1 MPDGTM
7 QAIRWLVVLAV
18 LAVTAHGAS
27 AQARPQ
33 GGARTTAQDTLP
45 ERVAQRMYEAFRQHD
60 LAATYANFDSVFTYE
75 RFGDPAGSQKLRRD
89 ETLQRMKADSAVMRI
104 IKGMRIT
111 LVRTDVF
118 GAFVNQEWRER
129 FADGREFKHFELFE
143 VRGGKIVREIEGD
156 RLLNQ
161 KR

>member
-1 MPDGTM
+1 M
-7 QAIRWLVVLAV
+7 QTIRWPFALIFLA
-18 LAVTAHGAS
+18 LATHGAN

-33 GGARTTAQDTLP
+33 GGARSALDTLP

-60 LAATYANFDSVFTYE
+60 LDATYANFDSVFTYE
-75 RFGDPAGSQKLRRD
+75 RFGDPAGSQRLRRD
-89 ETLQRMKADSAVMRI
+89 ETVRHMKADSGVMRI
-104 IKGMRIT
+104 VRGLRIT
-111 LVRTDVF
+111 LVRSDVF

-156 RLLNQ
+156 RLLNP

>member
-1 MPDGTM
+1 M
-7 QAIRWLVVLAV
+7 QADRWLF
-18 LAVTAHGAS
+18 AVTAVVLCTRAAT

-33 GGARTTAQDTLP
+33 GVARSMRDTLP
-45 ERVAQRMYEAFRQHD
+45 ERVAQRTYQAYRRHD
-60 LAATYANFDSVFTYE
+60 LDATYANYDSVFTYE
-75 RFGDPAGSQKLRRD
+75 RFGDPAGAHQLRRD
-89 ETLQRMKADSAVMRI
+89 DYLRQMKADTAVVRI
-104 IKGMRIT
+104 IKGQRIV

-156 RLLNQ
+156 RLLNPH
-161 KR
+161 R

>member
-1 MPDGTM
+1 M
-7 QAIRWLVVLAV
+7 QADRWLF
-18 LAVTAHGAS
+18 AVTVLTLCTRGVA

-33 GGARTTAQDTLP
+33 GVVPGMRDTLP
-45 ERVAQRMYEAFRQHD
+45 ERVAQRTYEAFKQHD
-60 LAATYANFDSVFTYE
+60 LDATYANYDSVFTYE
-75 RFGDPAGSQKLRRD
+75 RFGDPAGSHQVRRD
-89 ETLQRMKADSAVMRI
+89 DLLRQMKADTVVVRI
-104 IKGMRIT
+104 IQGQRID

-156 RLLNQ
+156 RLLNPH
-161 KR
+161 RRP